1 MRKLTLCS
9 FVAAVRLIS
18 LFVFPGL
25 VWAQSGTVT
34 DDGFLSS
41 NSTTQQINLNGQGI
55 VLIVAASRATVGSAS
70 VGTTKTYIKF
80 QLQSSLPPS
89 VAAANVAKAT
99 LKLYLSPGTNPT
111 GAIDIYPIAS
121 VWTESTLNPS
131 APPALASSAFATAI
145 AVGKANSFLVVDLTQ
160 LVKEWLNGSLN
171 GGIDNDG
178 IALVA
183 DTSTTY
189 VVFDSKESNVTSH
202 EPRLEIVLVNSGP
215 QGPAGPQ
222 GAAGS
227 QGAQGPAGPTGPQG
241 VVGATGATGAQ
252 GAIGISNRG
261 TWTSTVSYKQND
273 AVSDANSFWLAFIPN
288 QNSEPNLSNANW
300 QLLAAGIN
308 NRGAWKTSNSYNVN
322 DAVSDQ
328 GSFWLALVAI
338 PANTSNSGP
347 SPTNTSWQLLA
358 AQGATGPTGPQGAQG
373 SIGPTGAMGP
383 TGATGAIG
391 PVGATGARGPAGP
404 MLPDLVYTDKTN
416 TFTSNQILQGNLAL
430 TPTALASASQ
440 GFASNPLDLQASA
453 FDGANPQQQVYRW
466 QAEPTG
472 NGTASAS
479 GSLNLLFG
487 AKGTSPAETG
497 LSVNSNGHINFAQG
511 QTFPGTI
518 TGVTAGTDLTGG
530 GASGNVT
537 LNVDTTKVVTAVLP
551 GSGLVGGGTGGT
563 VSLSVDTG
571 FTDARYL
578 QLKGGTLTGGLNG
591 TTGTFSGALNGTN
604 GTFSGLVTAASG
616 AFGGAVSAS
625 MATFSGNTTIGGTLN
640 VSGAL
645 SAGNLTANSYSGNG
659 AGITNLNASNLSVGT
674 VPVPSLSGTYNI
686 SIGGNA
692 AGFTGGLA
700 GDVSG
705 PQGGTS
711 VVKLAGTPLNTSFVA
726 GKFIAYNGV
735 SLNGA
740 STPYDQNSFAP
751 ASGSGSYIQNQS
763 VAAQLANFNISG
775 NGTINGNFTV
785 AGGLVVQPNV
795 TSGTTISANV
805 IGGASSNRV
814 YNPFGSGPVIG
825 GTIGGGGDSSPNG
838 SINSVTASFGTVGG
852 GLRNTAF
859 AYSTVGGGS
868 SNTAS
873 GSTAIVG
880 GGQSNTASGNY
891 AAVGGGSSN
900 TASGSNATVGGGNS
914 NTASG
919 MESTV
924 PGGVSNQA
932 AGQVSFAAGQYANAA
947 HDYTFVWS
955 DDLTGIG
962 VSSTAPHQ
970 FIVRSQGGIWFGG
983 TKSPSAVS
991 FPTGAFIATETGA
1004 YLSTGGVWTN
1014 ASDRNLKANFAPV
1027 NAHSVLDRVVALPI
1041 LTWNY
1046 RSQPR
1051 SIRHIGPMAQDFR
1064 KAFGLGED
1072 DKHIATIDSEG
1083 VALAAIQELYRLVQQ
1098 KDARIQEQSEQIKK
1112 LTSEVEELRAMKE
1125 QLASLEARINAAE
1138 TGERVRGTKTASSI
1152 PTTATTAVRAN

>member
-1 MRKLTLCS
+1 
-9 FVAAVRLIS
+9 V
-18 LFVFPGL
+18 
-25 VWAQSGTVT
+25 
-34 DDGFLSS
+34 
-41 NSTTQQINLNGQGI
+41 
-55 VLIVAASRATVGSAS
+55 
-70 VGTTKTYIKF
+70 
-80 QLQSSLPPS
+80 
-89 VAAANVAKAT
+89 
-99 LKLYLSPGTNPT
+99 
-111 GAIDIYPIAS
+111 
-121 VWTESTLNPS
+121 
-131 APPALASSAFATAI
+131 
-145 AVGKANSFLVVDLTQ
+145 
-160 LVKEWLNGSLN
+160 
-171 GGIDNDG
+171 
-178 IALVA
+178 
-183 DTSTTY
+183 
-189 VVFDSKESNVTSH
+189 
-202 EPRLEIVLVNSGP
+202 
-215 QGPAGPQ
+215 
-222 GAAGS
+222 
-227 QGAQGPAGPTGPQG
+227 
-241 VVGATGATGAQ
+241 
-252 GAIGISNRG
+252 
-261 TWTSTVSYKQND
+261 
-273 AVSDANSFWLAFIPN
+273 
-288 QNSEPNLSNANW
+288 
-300 QLLAAGIN
+300 
-308 NRGAWKTSNSYNVN
+308 
-322 DAVSDQ
+322 
-328 GSFWLALVAI
+328 
-338 PANTSNSGP
+338 
-347 SPTNTSWQLLA
+347 
-358 AQGATGPTGPQGAQG
+358 
-373 SIGPTGAMGP
+373 
-383 TGATGAIG
+383 
-391 PVGATGARGPAGP
+391 
-404 MLPDLVYTDKTN
+404 LPDLVYTDKTN

-511 QTFPGTI
+511 QTFPGTGTI

-537 LNVDTTKVVTAVLP
+537 LNVDTTKVVTTVLP

-591 TTGTFSGALNGTN
+591 TTGFFSGALNGSN
-604 GTFSGLVTAASG
+604 GTFSGPLSSASLTTGALYGSTGSFSGALNGSNGTFMGSVTAASG
-616 AFGGAVSAS
+616 AFSGAVSAS

-740 STPYDQNSFAP
+740 STPYDQNSFAS

-763 VAAQLANFNISG
+763 VAAQPANFNISG

-795 TSGTTISANV
+795 SSGTTISANV
-805 IGGASSNRV
+805 IGGASGNRV

-873 GSTAIVG
+873 GSTATVG

-891 AAVGGGSSN
+891 AAVGGGGGN

-919 MESTV
+919 TESTV

-932 AGQVSFAAGQYANAA
+932 AGLRSFAAGQYANAA
-947 HDYTFVWS
+947 HDFTFVWS
-955 DDLTGIG
+955 DSSAGTS
-962 VSSTAPHQ
+962 VSSTGPHQ
-970 FIVRSQGGIWFGG
+970 FIVLASGGIWLGG
-983 TKSPSAVS
+983 SKFPINVS
-991 FPTGAFIATETGA
+991 IPTNQFIATDTGA
-1004 YLSTGGVWTN
+1004 YLSTGGAWTN

-1027 NAHSVLDRVVALPI
+1027 NAHSILDRVAALSI

-1072 DKHIATIDSEG
+1072 DRHIATIDSEG
-1083 VALAAIQELYRLVQQ
+1083 VALAAIQELYHLVQQ
-1098 KDARIQEQSEQIKK
+1098 KDARIQEQREQIKK

-1152 PTTATTAVRAN
+1152 LATATNTVRVN